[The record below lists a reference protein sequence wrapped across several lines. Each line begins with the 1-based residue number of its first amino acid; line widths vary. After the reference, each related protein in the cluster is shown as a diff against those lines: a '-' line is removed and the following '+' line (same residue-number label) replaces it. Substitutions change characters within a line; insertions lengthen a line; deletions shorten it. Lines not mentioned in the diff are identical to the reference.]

1 MGRVL
6 RPFPLSIPPPA
17 MAATGRRLLRLWRLC
32 APLPGGWW
40 VFQRLF
46 AWTVPYSASTKPR
59 VRVLEPGHAEVEIP
73 DRRANR
79 QHLGSV
85 HAIALM
91 NVAEMASGLAMMAG
105 LPDGVRGI
113 VREIRME
120 YLKKARGTI
129 RAVSHVA
136 IPEVTGDRDLEVTAD
151 CLDPS
156 GAVVARATVSWRLGL
171 VPRDRPQAEATS
183 RAAERAAT

>member
-1 MGRVL
+1 
-6 RPFPLSIPPPA
+6 

-32 APLPGGWW
+32 APMPGGWW

-91 NVAEMASGLAMMAG
+91 NVAEMASGLAMVSG
-105 LPDGVRGI
+105 LPDGVRSI

-120 YLKKARGTI
+120 YLPKARGTL
-129 RAVSHVA
+129 RAMSHVA
-136 IPEVTGDRDLEVTAD
+136 IPQVTGDCDVEVTAD
-151 CLDPS
+151 CLDRS
-156 GAVVARATVSWRLGL
+156 GAVVAGGPRGARRGGGPTHRATPPPS
-171 VPRDRPQAEATS
+171 P
-183 RAAERAAT
+183 

>member
-1 MGRVL
+1 
-6 RPFPLSIPPPA
+6 
-17 MAATGRRLLRLWRLC
+17 MASTGRRLLRLWRLC
-32 APLPGGWW
+32 APIPGGWW

-46 AWTVPYSASTKPR
+46 AWTVPYSASTAPR

-91 NVAEMASGLAMMAG
+91 NVAEMASGLAMVSG
-105 LPDGVRGI
+105 LPDGVRSI

-129 RAVSHVA
+129 RAVSHVT
-136 IPEVTGDRDLEVTAD
+136 IPTVTDDCDVEVAAD
-151 CLDPS
+151 CLDAS
-156 GAVVARATVSWRLGL
+156 GTVVARATVSWRLG
-171 VPRDRPQAEATS
+171 VIP
-183 RAAERAAT
+183 AERPRVSSAPPASPTGAP